1 VGYALGVDLGT
12 TFTAAAIAEGGR
24 AQIFELSSDL
34 AAIPSVVYAAADG
47 SFLVGEPAVRRAR
60 SDPDRVAREFKR
72 RLGGANLLLGGTPF
86 SAHVLMAKL
95 LAATTRRVTEQRGT
109 PPERVV
115 LTYPANW
122 GEYKIDLLRQA
133 ARMCD
138 LEANFVPEPEA
149 AAIAYAHSERMA
161 PGETVIVYDLGGGT
175 FDAAVLAK
183 TDTGFDLL
191 GRPDGIEQLGG
202 MDFDDAVYQYVL
214 RALPTDRISQ
224 LDYDDE
230 VTVGAL
236 TELRAESVAAKEAL
250 SDDTQAEINVLLP
263 TVQTQIRLTREE
275 FETLI
280 RPDLDETIAAL
291 RRALRSAALEPEQV
305 ERVLLVGGS
314 SRIPLVAQLLAAT
327 VGRPVAV
334 DAHPKHAIATGAA
347 LFATEMEV
355 SPQHAVAERVVSSG
369 SGQRSQAPQEPLDP
383 PPRVEEIP
391 PSAETSARAATAP
404 VVDQGVAPAGVTSAE
419 DLSAT
424 DRSAR
429 RAAGA
434 TAILFGA
441 LLQVPGALDTVAAQR
456 GAGRALSAAVVLLAI
471 VALFIPLIR
480 WLTIGLAGVAV
491 VWQLQVASGVEDT
504 SVVAASVAG
513 IVLCALGA
521 LVAPSAR
528 RRRTA
533 AR

>member
-1 VGYALGVDLGT
+1 VGYVLGVDLGT
-12 TFTAAAIAEGGR
+12 TFTAAAIAEDGR

-47 SFLVGEPAVRRAR
+47 SFLVGEPAARRGR
-60 SDPDRVAREFKR
+60 SDPDRMAREFKR
-72 RLGGANLLLGGTPF
+72 RLGGTNILLGGTPF

-109 PPERVV
+109 PPEQVV

-138 LEANFVPEPEA
+138 LEANFVTEPEA
-149 AAIAYAHSERMA
+149 AAIAYAHSERLA
-161 PGETVIVYDLGGGT
+161 PGEVVVVYDLGGGT

-183 TDTGFDLL
+183 TNAGFDIL
-191 GRPDGIEQLGG
+191 GHPDGIEQLGG

-214 RALPTDRISQ
+214 RALPSDRVTQ
-224 LDYDDE
+224 LDYDDAI
-230 VTVGAL
+230 TVGAL
-236 TELRAESVAAKEAL
+236 TELRTESVTAKEAL
-250 SDDTQAEINVLLP
+250 SDDTQVEINVLLP
-263 TVQTQIRLTREE
+263 TIQSRIRLTREE

-280 RPDLDETIAAL
+280 RPALDETIAAL

-327 VGRPVAV
+327 IGRPVAV

-347 LFATEMEV
+347 LSAPEARVPRRQAFSQPVRPPAATQ
-355 SPQHAVAERVVSSG
+355 P
-369 SGQRSQAPQEPLDP
+369 SQAPAPGP
-383 PPRVEEIP
+383 PPRLEDTHP
-391 PSAETSARAATAP
+391 PAATNTRAAIAH
-404 VVDQGVAPAGVTSAE
+404 VVDESISPAGVTSAA
-419 DLSAT
+419 DLRAT

-429 RAAGA
+429 RATGA
-434 TAILFGA
+434 IAIVFGA
-441 LLQVPGALDTVAAQR
+441 VLQVVGALNTVAAQP
-456 GAGRALSAAVVLLAI
+456 GAGRVLGAAVVLLAV
-471 VALFIPLIR
+471 VALFSPFVR
-480 WLTIGLAGVAV
+480 WPAVGLAGVAV
-491 VWQLQVASGVEDT
+491 AWQLQVAAGVEDT
-504 SVVAASVAG
+504 SVVAFSVVG

-521 LVAPSAR
+521 LAAPSAR
-528 RRRTA
+528 RRRTTVP
-533 AR
+533 